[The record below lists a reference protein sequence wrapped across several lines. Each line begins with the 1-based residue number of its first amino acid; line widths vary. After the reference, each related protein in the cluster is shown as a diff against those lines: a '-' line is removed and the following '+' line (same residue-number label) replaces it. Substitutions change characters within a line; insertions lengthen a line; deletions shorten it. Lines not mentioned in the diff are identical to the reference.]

1 MCGSAAKAP
10 TKENALRRELLERAG
25 MIGEQTLEA
34 GAKAGMMEGGTAPE
48 IAAEQLYPLLKQGSG
63 VFAGH
68 SFLRALREAGLA
80 PASGDLSSQLAYPE
94 SLDAAQVK
102 ALRELL
108 LTIARSGGGWDA
120 EGKVRAL
127 TWSEKLYLAAA
138 LESVSAAQAKNFPGA
153 EAGPAIDDEV
163 LALARLSR
171 ELTASPTVP
180 SAMSV
185 EARPAARAAKGGRRR
200 RRDRH
205 PGGLHCHQGHTLQET
220 AALDASRPR

>member
-153 EAGPAIDDEV
+153 EAGPAIEDEV
-163 LALARLSR
+163 RAR
-171 ELTASPTVP
+171 PPV
-180 SAMSV
+180 
-185 EARPAARAAKGGRRR
+185 ARADGEPDRSQRHVRRGAPAARAAKGRSTP
-200 RRDRH
+200 RRDRLLAVFTAIK
-205 PGGLHCHQGHTLQET
+205 GDTLQRPPPRR
-220 AALDASRPR
+220 LRPR